1 MSPALDD
8 FELDQTLE
16 TPTRT
21 ITGSMVEAFAD
32 LSGDD
37 NPLHTDAEAAAE
49 GMFGERVAH
58 GMLVA
63 SVVTGLW
70 METGLEGVVLAG
82 IDGMRFVAPVAFGDT
97 IRAELTVTDLEDRG
111 EHGIVVLR
119 NEVLDQDGE
128 TVLVFD
134 ARLAVEKD
142 G

>member
-1 MSPALDD
+1 MTPALDD

-16 TPTRT
+16 TPERT

-37 NPLHTDAEAAAE
+37 NPLHTDPEAAAD

-58 GMLVA
+58 GMLCA

-82 IDGMRFVAPVAFGDT
+82 IDGMRFVSPVFLGDT
-97 IRAELTVTDLEDRG
+97 IRAELTVTDREDRG
-111 EHGIVVLR
+111 DHGIVVLR
-119 NEVLDQDGE
+119 NEVVNQDGE
-128 TVLVFD
+128 TVAVFD
-134 ARLAVEKD
+134 ARLAVEA
-142 G
+142 